1 MNNKISLYIH
11 IPFCKQKCL
20 YCDFPSYCGKE
31 DLMVRYV
38 KAISKELERLQ
49 YTQIKT
55 IFIGGGTPTYLS
67 LEALN
72 VLSDSLSKLNLSSDI
87 EFTIEGNPGTF
98 TKDKLIIFKRMGVNR
113 LSIGLQAA
121 QDSLLRKIG
130 RIHSFQEFLD
140 SFNLA
145 RNVGFNNIN
154 IDLMFGLPNQTLENW
169 IETLEE
175 VLKLNP
181 EHISCY
187 SLIVEEG
194 TPFYGMY
201 NDGKIELPNEDIER
215 KMYYETL
222 KILNERGYLQYE
234 ISNYSK
240 IGKECKHN
248 LVYWNL
254 EEYIGVGSGA
264 HSYIGGKRFSNPV
277 IIEEYIESVE
287 NNKFT
292 KINAHKNSFEDEVEE
307 FLFMGLRKIEGIS
320 LKKFEEKFK
329 KNIYLIYGDIIDKNR
344 KRDLLEIVEGSL
356 RLTKK
361 GIELSN
367 EVMSDFILT
376 V

>member
-49 YTQIKT
+49 YTQINT

-72 VLSDSLSKLNLSSDI
+72 ILSDSIYKLNLSSDI
-87 EFTIEGNPGTF
+87 EFTVEGNPGTF

-145 RNVGFNNIN
+145 RNVGFDNIN

-181 EHISCY
+181 DHISCY

-194 TPFYGMY
+194 TPFYQMY

-264 HSYIGGKRFSNPV
+264 HSYIGGERFSNPV
-277 IIEEYIESVE
+277 IIEDYIESVE

-292 KINAHKNSFEDEVEE
+292 KIDAHKNSFEDEVEE

-329 KNIYLIYGDIIDKNR
+329 KNIYLIYADIIDKNR